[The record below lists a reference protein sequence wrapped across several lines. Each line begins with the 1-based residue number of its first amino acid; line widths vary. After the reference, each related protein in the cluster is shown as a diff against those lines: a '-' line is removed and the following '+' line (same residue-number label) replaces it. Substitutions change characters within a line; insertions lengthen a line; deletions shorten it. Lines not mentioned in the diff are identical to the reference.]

1 MMSPTTPAARSLLRI
16 ADVRVDPAL
25 GEICKDGQTIKL
37 EPRAMQLLIC
47 LAQRPGEVL
56 SVAELLDEVW
66 NGALVG
72 QDSVYTA
79 VATLRRSLGDDSKHP
94 RYIANIARRGYR
106 LIAPVSPWEDS
117 VADVNVQEMSSGT
130 DRPSIVVMP
139 FSNLGSDPNQ
149 HYFSDGLTE
158 DITTELSRWH
168 LLAVRPRSA
177 SVRYRGTTVDTAQ
190 VARELNVRFVV
201 EGSVR
206 RMDDRLR
213 ISVRLVNATSGSQ
226 IWVEKF
232 DRPLDAI
239 FAVQDRVVQTIV
251 STLVGRV
258 QLSEVEQARRKPPT
272 SLAAYEC
279 VLKANLLYWDDPAQA
294 AEATRLVEKAI
305 ELDPDYGFA
314 HALAAAL
321 CQHRWFEDPAESDA
335 ALQEAYAL
343 ATRAIALDSGESTN
357 HAMLG
362 LVYVRQ
368 RSYELAVQC
377 GRRAVEIN
385 PNNQWN
391 AADLGIILVY
401 AGESEEALTWFARAR
416 EIDPYFEEPWYWR
429 AAALA
434 HMNLHRYAQALSSL
448 RHVRVRSYRYS
459 ALMAACHAQL
469 GSTEHTRANVAEC
482 LFMKPTFSI
491 THFMAKEPL
500 KIPADAAQLV
510 ASLRRAGFP
519 E

>member
-1 MMSPTTPAARSLLRI
+1 MPSSTSAAHSLLRI

-25 GEICKDGQTIKL
+25 GEICKGGRTIKL
-37 EPRAMQLLIC
+37 EPRAMRLLMC
-47 LAQRPGEVL
+47 LAERPGEVL
-56 SVAELLDEVW
+56 SVDELLDLVW
-66 NGALVG
+66 NDVIVSH
-72 QDSVYTA
+72 DSVYTA
-79 VATLRRSLGDDSKHP
+79 VATLRRALSDDPKSP
-94 RYIANIARRGYR
+94 TYIANVARRGYR
-106 LIAPVSPWEDS
+106 LIAPVASWVDAAAETSTKTVS
-117 VADVNVQEMSSGT
+117 VQS

-139 FSNLGSDPNQ
+139 FVNLSDDPTQ
-149 HYFSDGLTE
+149 DYLSDGLTE
-158 DITTELSRWH
+158 DITTELSRWR

-177 SVRYRGTTVDTAQ
+177 SFRYRGIVADTKE

-206 RMDDRLR
+206 RMGDRIR
-213 ISVRLVNATSGSQ
+213 ISVRLVDADSGSQ
-226 IWVEKF
+226 VWVEKF
-232 DRPLDAI
+232 DRKLAAI

-258 QLSEVEQARRKPPT
+258 QLSEVERARRKPPS

-279 VLKANLLYWDDPAQA
+279 VLKANLLYWDDPAGV
-294 AEATRLVEKAI
+294 AEATRLVDKAI

-321 CQHRWFEDPAESDA
+321 CQHRWFEDPGDSNA
-335 ALQEAYAL
+335 ALQQAYAL
-343 ATRAIALDSGESTN
+343 ATRAVALDDGESTN

-368 RSYELAVQC
+368 RCYELAVLC

-401 AGESEEALTWFARAR
+401 AGQSDEALACFARAR
-416 EIDPYFEEPWYWR
+416 DIDPYFDEPWYWR

-434 HMNLHRYAQALSSL
+434 YMNLHRYTDAVSSL
-448 RHVRVRSYRYS
+448 GHVRVRSYRYA

-469 GSTEHTRANVAEC
+469 GNEDQAADSAAEC
-482 LFMKPTFSI
+482 LFLKPAFSSA
-491 THFMAKEPL
+491 HFMKKEPFKL
-500 KIPADAAQLV
+500 PSHAEQLV
-510 ASLRRAGFP
+510 ACLRRAGLP
-519 E
+519 D